1 MVIVGVV
8 PKVSI
13 TFHSHLI
20 AHEEKYIYIYIDM
33 KILIYINR
41 HMHTIYI
48 YMYICILVGGF
59 NPSSPNKREHLNI

>member
-20 AHEEKYIYIYIDM
+20 AHEEKIYIYI
-33 KILIYINR
+33 
-41 HMHTIYI
+41 
-48 YMYICILVGGF
+48 
-59 NPSSPNKREHLNI
+59 

>member
-20 AHEEKYIYIYIDM
+20 AHEEKNIYRYEDF
-33 KILIYINR
+33 IYINR
-41 HMHTIYI
+41 HIHTI

-59 NPSSPNKREHLNI
+59 NPSSPNKRENLNI

>member
-20 AHEEKYIYIYIDM
+20 AHEEKNIYIDM
-33 KILIYINR
+33 KILYI
-41 HMHTIYI
+41 
-48 YMYICILVGGF
+48 
-59 NPSSPNKREHLNI
+59 

>member
-20 AHEEKYIYIYIDM
+20 AHEEKIYIYIDM
-33 KILIYINR
+33 KILYI
-41 HMHTIYI
+41 
-48 YMYICILVGGF
+48 
-59 NPSSPNKREHLNI
+59 